1 MRPPQIM
8 SYTYLLLIAA
18 LGDKGMLQFRRIF
31 LFIPLSILLPALVVA
46 VLVLIFDRLGVSPD
60 DIAFLV
66 ISYIA
71 SGALTFVVYWWFA
84 KGVNKS
90 PYLHA
95 FVVYLCSSLI
105 STFVLM
111 LIVGTG
117 YISPTLAFDALIS
130 IMVIFVATNVGY
142 KSKSES
148 SNVS

>member
-1 MRPPQIM
+1 
-8 SYTYLLLIAA
+8 
-18 LGDKGMLQFRRIF
+18 MLQFRRIF